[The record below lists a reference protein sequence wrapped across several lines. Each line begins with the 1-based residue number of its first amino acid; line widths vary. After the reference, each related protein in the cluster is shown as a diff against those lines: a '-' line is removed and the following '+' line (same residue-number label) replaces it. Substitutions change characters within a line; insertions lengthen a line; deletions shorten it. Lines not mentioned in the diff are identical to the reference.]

1 MDQIFKT
8 CSEDP
13 IQVNLNTSLGN
24 SEALVQ
30 QIIGQIVLHPN
41 STENSIREITFINEK
56 FRSLLLTTP
65 VHSLVFRYGPSG
77 VAATFDSLKCAGI
90 DSEGKIMI
98 SHLWKCT
105 SGFLL
110 VDDCFTFEKFE
121 ELRFIEANDGAPL
134 NRRRITFLG
143 RDKKELFVERV
154 KCDITVTHGC
164 LVMFTTHDGF
174 TKNLVSCFYIDGRDL
189 TKLERAMS
197 VPLPSS
203 EDNISVEVFGAKDS
217 DIEQDNAF
225 DSASQSTVSKLINTP
240 FGTSIIDEDRGI
252 EVTLS
257 TDEREAS
264 LKQREQEMDNRERD
278 IAEQERNLKQRDLLL
293 ADLQSPEKID
303 IAHCGAAP
311 SGGLKEL
318 EQRLLKLAAMKSSAD
333 YPSPMTTKNFLTQMT
348 SSKSVNDGIEIFEVP
363 EAELAHYDKSIQ
375 NREADARAREI
386 ALAGFQLT
394 MEKRV
399 MALDLRENSAA
410 ILEAKL
416 QNREKFVQA
425 REQEINSLN
434 RSLSWR
440 DGLRKKRETELAAHE
455 EANSRLRDQL
465 DADRETLDSREAV
478 MEREFQNYYERYD
491 TYPYDC
497 YPYSQ

>member
-13 IQVNLNTSLGN
+13 IQVNLNTSLGI

-65 VHSLVFRYGPSG
+65 VPSLVFRYGPSG

-154 KCDITVTHGC
+154 KCDITVTHGF

-174 TKNLVSCFYIDGRDL
+174 TKNLVSCFYIDGRGL

-278 IAEQERNLKQRDLLL
+278 IAEQERNLKQRNLLL

-348 SSKSVNDGIEIFEVP
+348 SSKSVNDGIENFEVP
-363 EAELAHYDKSIQ
+363 RL
-375 NREADARAREI
+375 NARAREI

-399 MALDLRENSAA
+399 MALDRRENSAA

-425 REQEINSLN
+425 REQEIKSLN

-465 DADRETLDSREAV
+465 DADRETLDSRETV

-491 TYPYDC
+491 TYPYKSSSYEDDDEEREGI
-497 YPYSQ
+497 

>member
-1 MDQIFKT
+1 MRECRLIHIF
-8 CSEDP
+8 
-13 IQVNLNTSLGN
+13 
-24 SEALVQ
+24 
-30 QIIGQIVLHPN
+30 
-41 STENSIREITFINEK
+41 
-56 FRSLLLTTP
+56 
-65 VHSLVFRYGPSG
+65 PSWYNWKERC
-77 VAATFDSLKCAGI
+77 LPY
-90 DSEGKIMI
+90 EHI
-98 SHLWKCT
+98 S
-105 SGFLL
+105 
-110 VDDCFTFEKFE
+110 
-121 ELRFIEANDGAPL
+121 
-134 NRRRITFLG
+134 
-143 RDKKELFVERV
+143 
-154 KCDITVTHGC
+154 
-164 LVMFTTHDGF
+164 
-174 TKNLVSCFYIDGRDL
+174 
-189 TKLERAMS
+189 
-197 VPLPSS
+197 
-203 EDNISVEVFGAKDS
+203 
-217 DIEQDNAF
+217 F

-333 YPSPMTTKNFLTQMT
+333 YPSPMTTKNFLTQMI
-348 SSKSVNDGIEIFEVP
+348 SSKSVNDGIENFEVP

-399 MALDLRENSAA
+399 MALDRRENSAA

-425 REQEINSLN
+425 REQEIKSLN

-440 DGLRKKRETELAAHE
+440 DGLRKKRETELARIFLQNSSICWNNIILLESRNFISVHTSKLAY
-455 EANSRLRDQL
+455 AKNSRELC
-465 DADRETLDSREAV
+465 AV
-478 MEREFQNYYERYD
+478 LTFTSNLFFIALLENFRFDIRATMLHWLFDNFFCNILASKSFFEMINDIWLSALSGSGVFGD
-491 TYPYDC
+491 LL
-497 YPYSQ
+497 